1 MQGRF
6 GRGSAIGLLA
16 AATLAAACEKGAPLG
31 CGDGVVG
38 EGEVCDD
45 GNADPHDACN
55 LLCTP
60 AAARGWVYAEVS
72 PVHGFITAQGI
83 GLAPDGSI
91 YVVGS
96 AAQTGIDPF
105 AEHHQGVLVRKLSP
119 LGEPGWV
126 RAVERS
132 IAVDA
137 EDVEI
142 AGDGEPVIVGSN
154 AKGGGSQ
161 SPWIR
166 RYSAAGD
173 ERWTAIVNVN
183 QGTGQAIARLED
195 GSFVLSGHGT
205 DGEAPWVQRVD
216 ASGELLERV
225 VVALAAGERNGE
237 GLALLAAADRVF
249 LAGSHRGEPRR
260 ALVAAFSSDLEPL
273 WSTRDLE
280 GVAVTLAY
288 VDGDLIVAGSA
299 VDGFS
304 NRRISPG
311 WIRRISGVD
320 GALIWHHE
328 LDAGVGQQINDLAV
342 DHQGAIVAVGE
353 VSSPRL
359 TAWMTKLDG
368 DGEVIWEVVDP
379 LDDVQPVPGDG
390 RALAVAVDEDDR
402 IFVAGRALDD
412 LGYAR
417 LWVQEREP

>member
-38 EGEVCDD
+38 EGEGCDD

-60 AAARGWVYAEVS
+60 AASRGWVYTEVS

-96 AAQTGIDPF
+96 AAQTGGDPF
-105 AEHHQGVLVRKLSP
+105 AEYQQGVLVRKLSP

-132 IAVDA
+132 IGVDA

-142 AGDGEPVIVGSN
+142 AGNGEPVIVGS
-154 AKGGGSQ
+154 KPEGGSQ
-161 SPWIR
+161 RPWIR

-173 ERWTAIVNVN
+173 ERWTAIVHIND
-183 QGTGQAIARLED
+183 GTGHTIARLDD

-225 VVALAAGERNGE
+225 GVALAVGERNGE

-280 GVAVTLAY
+280 GVAATLAY
-288 VDGDLIVAGSA
+288 LDGDLIVAGSA

-304 NRRISPG
+304 RTLPG

-328 LDAGVGQQINDLAV
+328 LDAEVGQQINDLAV

-353 VSSPRL
+353 VSSPRP

-368 DGEVIWEVVDP
+368 DGAVVWEVVDP

-390 RALAVAVDEDDR
+390 RALAVAVDGDDR

>member
-1 MQGRF
+1 M
-6 GRGSAIGLLA
+6 
-16 AATLAAACEKGAPLG
+16 GAG
-31 CGDGVVG
+31 GG
-38 EGEVCDD
+38 
-45 GNADPHDACN
+45 
-55 LLCTP
+55 
-60 AAARGWVYAEVS
+60 
-72 PVHGFITAQGI
+72 
-83 GLAPDGSI
+83 
-91 YVVGS
+91 
-96 AAQTGIDPF
+96 
-105 AEHHQGVLVRKLSP
+105 
-119 LGEPGWV
+119 
-126 RAVERS
+126 
-132 IAVDA
+132 AVDRRRRRGRR
-137 EDVEI
+137 DRGGRR
-142 AGDGEPVIVGSN
+142 AGDRRLECQ
-154 AKGGGSQ
+154 GGGSQ

-205 DGEAPWVQRVD
+205 DGEAPWVQRV
-216 ASGELLERV
+216 AGGG
-225 VVALAAGERNGE
+225 VALAAGLVNGE